1 MYSTSMRSLQQT
13 RHADVDKVNVTEVL
27 TLLCVF
33 TCVFVW
39 IYIYVG
45 VCMDMYVHV
54 CMYILSLSYKCM
66 KVLANLTDAE
76 GATTNNIYISYIHSC
91 ICICIY
97 IYIYIYINTYIGA
110 GEPDRR

>member
-45 VCMDMYVHV
+45 VCMDVYVHV

-76 GATTNNIYISYIHSC
+76 GATTDFV
-91 ICICIY
+91 
-97 IYIYIYINTYIGA
+97 TA
-110 GEPDRR
+110 GRDPPRVCLVRMCVCVCVRERERESE